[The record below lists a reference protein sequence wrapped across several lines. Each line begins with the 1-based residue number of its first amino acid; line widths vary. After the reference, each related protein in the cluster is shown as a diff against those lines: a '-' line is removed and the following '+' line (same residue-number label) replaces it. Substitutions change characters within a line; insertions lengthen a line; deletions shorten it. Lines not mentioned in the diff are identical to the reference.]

1 LWQYIYIRIPHGF
14 VLFVML
20 LMPFYSHFFILVFD
34 SHNYG
39 LLNSICIFD
48 LEDKRSYKS
57 FVEGIHPTTSK
68 QCIVL
73 VKLLTYTSLAL
84 ANMSATAKSNPRMA
98 VVG

>member
-1 LWQYIYIRIPHGF
+1 MAVYIHTYTSWFCSICYAPHAF
-14 VLFVML
+14 LQSL
-20 LMPFYSHFFILVFD
+20 FYSLVLD
-34 SHNYG
+34 SHNCS

-57 FVEGIHPTTSK
+57 FVQGMHPTTSK

-98 VVG
+98 VAG